1 MSIIREKF
9 RVPVFISIV
18 ADCQSIVW
26 IIAKITIK
34 EKNYVDQPDGRRVI
48 SCCIIEK

>member
-1 MSIIREKF
+1 MSIIRET
-9 RVPVFISIV
+9 VGVSIFISLV